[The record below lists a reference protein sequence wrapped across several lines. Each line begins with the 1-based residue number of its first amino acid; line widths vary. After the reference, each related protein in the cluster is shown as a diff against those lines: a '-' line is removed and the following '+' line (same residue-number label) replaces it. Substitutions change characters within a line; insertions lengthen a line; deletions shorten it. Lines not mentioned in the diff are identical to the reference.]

1 MSWFSENLA
10 ETLLIL
16 GLILLGIEILVL
28 GFSTF
33 ILFFVG
39 ISAVTT
45 AGLIYSDAIPNTWL
59 SALSALA
66 VTTCL
71 SALLL
76 WKSLKNFQ
84 SKVDNTRAASD
95 LVGYRFILVD
105 DISSDTNAI
114 HHYSGIAWKLRSKE
128 PIKSGTWVEVT
139 QADVGEF
146 TVRPRYDL

>member
-1 MSWFSENLA
+1 MSWISENLA
-10 ETLLIL
+10 ESFLIL
-16 GLILLGIEILVL
+16 GLFLLGIEILVL

-33 ILFFVG
+33 VLFFVG
-39 ISAVTT
+39 ISAVLT
-45 AGLIYSDAIPNTWL
+45 AALLYSESIPNTWL

-66 VTTCL
+66 ITTFL

-76 WKSLKNFQ
+76 WKSLKKFQ

-105 DISSDTNAI
+105 DISSDAQAI

>member
-33 ILFFVG
+33 VLFFVG